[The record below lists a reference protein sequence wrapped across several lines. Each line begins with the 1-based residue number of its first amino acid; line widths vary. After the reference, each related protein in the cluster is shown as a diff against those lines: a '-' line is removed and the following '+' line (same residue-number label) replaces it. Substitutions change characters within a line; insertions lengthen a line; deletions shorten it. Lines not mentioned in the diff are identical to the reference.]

1 MNVNFAAALNAPQPE
16 ATDPTEKLTGYRVPE
31 AIIPAPVPEKAN
43 GQSNPLDL
51 AQPKAVMSA
60 FSESLAEMK
69 RAAAALKVD
78 SDESEKEAVEL
89 GTRANKL
96 AKEVDKRRMEITQ
109 EARDFTASVNN
120 LAKQFTEPAKAVTAE
135 LKGKIG
141 AYRQAKEL
149 ERRKREAAERK
160 AREEAQRKIDEEAR
174 AANVEP
180 VKLPE
185 PVAAKPANVT
195 RAESGSAHGQ
205 KRWTFEVEDETKVP
219 RQYLTLD
226 SPRINAA
233 IKAGIREIPGL
244 KIFQKESVVF
254 K

>member
-1 MNVNFAAALNAPQPE
+1 MSVNFAAAMAKPQIENEREEP
-16 ATDPTEKLTGYRVPE
+16 R
-31 AIIPAPVPEKAN
+31 
-43 GQSNPLDL
+43 NPLDL
-51 AQPKAVMSA
+51 AQPKAVMAA
-60 FSESLAEMK
+60 FAESLSEMK

-78 SDESEKEAVEL
+78 SDESEQEAVEL

-96 AKEVDKRRMEITQ
+96 AKEVDKRRKDITQ
-109 EARDFTASVNN
+109 DARDFTASVNN
-120 LAKQFTEPAKAVTAE
+120 LAKQFTEPAKRITAL

-141 AYRQAKEL
+141 DHRQAKEL

-185 PVAAKPANVT
+185 PVAEKPANVT
-195 RAESGSAHGQ
+195 RTESGSAHGQ

-219 RQYLTLD
+219 RQYLALD
-226 SPRINAA
+226 STRINAA